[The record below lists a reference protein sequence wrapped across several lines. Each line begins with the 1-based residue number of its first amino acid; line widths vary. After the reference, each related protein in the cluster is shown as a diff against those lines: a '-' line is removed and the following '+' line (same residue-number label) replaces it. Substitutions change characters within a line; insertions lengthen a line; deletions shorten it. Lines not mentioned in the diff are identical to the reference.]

1 MNLGVIL
8 IVSYQDIRQVKLS
21 ILE

>member
-8 IVSYQDIRQVKLS
+8 IESYQDIRQVKLS

>member
-8 IVSYQDIRQVKLS
+8 IESYQDIRQVKLF